1 MSLNKVILIGNL
13 GRDPEVRYMPNGEAV
28 CNFSI
33 ATSETWNDRQTGQRQ
48 ERTEWHNITLYRR
61 LAEVAG
67 QYLKT
72 ETYTA
77 YILNDVKR
85 WENLTRRCEQQT
97 DTTDIASLMSLIH
110 CYYGYTMMLAE
121 EKQHDAVE
129 RNIARA
135 ERYIAIVLA
144 KEPNNAEAI
153 DYSGVFTSYA
163 VSLNRLKAPTLG
175 KRSRRLIDRAL
186 SIASNNPRILFD
198 KGNSLFYPPAIFGGD
213 KERALKY
220 YRRAIEVIEQ
230 QGATS
235 RNWIYLKLLLLEA
248 RCYQATG
255 RHAEALKLY
264 ERLLDREPNFK
275 IADLLVDE

>member
-1 MSLNKVILIGNL
+1 MKQRFYILI
-13 GRDPEVRYMPNGEAV
+13 AV
-28 CNFSI
+28 I
-33 ATSETWNDRQTGQRQ
+33 AMATTTLDAQTD
-48 ERTEWHNITLYRR
+48 
-61 LAEVAG
+61 
-67 QYLKT
+67 LKT

-110 CYYGYTMMLAE
+110 CYYGYTMMLVE
-121 EKQHDAVE
+121 QKQHDAVE

-175 KRSRRLIDRAL
+175 KRSRRNYQDRK
-186 SIASNNPRILFD
+186 S
-198 KGNSLFYPPAIFGGD
+198 
-213 KERALKY
+213 
-220 YRRAIEVIEQ
+220 V
-230 QGATS
+230 
-235 RNWIYLKLLLLEA
+235 
-248 RCYQATG
+248 
-255 RHAEALKLY
+255 
-264 ERLLDREPNFK
+264 
-275 IADLLVDE
+275 V

>member
-1 MSLNKVILIGNL
+1 
-13 GRDPEVRYMPNGEAV
+13 
-28 CNFSI
+28 
-33 ATSETWNDRQTGQRQ
+33 
-48 ERTEWHNITLYRR
+48 
-61 LAEVAG
+61 
-67 QYLKT
+67 
-72 ETYTA
+72 
-77 YILNDVKR
+77 
-85 WENLTRRCEQQT
+85 
-97 DTTDIASLMSLIH
+97 
-110 CYYGYTMMLAE
+110 MMLVE
-121 EKQHDAVE
+121 QKQHDAVE

-175 KRSRRLIDRAL
+175 RRSRRLIDRAL

-213 KERALKY
+213 KRQALKY

-255 RHAEALKLY
+255 RHAEARKLY
-264 ERLLDREPNFK
+264 ERLLDREPTFK
-275 IADLLVDE
+275 IVRQKYLPEAVEATK

>member
-1 MSLNKVILIGNL
+1 MKQRFYILIAAIA
-13 GRDPEVRYMPNGEAV
+13 MPTTTLDA
-28 CNFSI
+28 
-33 ATSETWNDRQTGQRQ
+33 QTD
-48 ERTEWHNITLYRR
+48 
-61 LAEVAG
+61 
-67 QYLKT
+67 LKT

-97 DTTDIASLMSLIH
+97 DTTDIASLMSLVH
-110 CYYGYTMMLAE
+110 CYYGYTMMLVE
-121 EKQHDAVE
+121 QKQHDAVE

-186 SIASNNPRILFD
+186 SIDSNNPRILFD

-213 KERALKY
+213 KRQALKY
-220 YRRAIEVIEQ
+220 YRRAIELIEQ

-255 RHAEALKLY
+255 RHAEARKLY

-275 IADLLVDE
+275 IVRQKYLPEAVEATK